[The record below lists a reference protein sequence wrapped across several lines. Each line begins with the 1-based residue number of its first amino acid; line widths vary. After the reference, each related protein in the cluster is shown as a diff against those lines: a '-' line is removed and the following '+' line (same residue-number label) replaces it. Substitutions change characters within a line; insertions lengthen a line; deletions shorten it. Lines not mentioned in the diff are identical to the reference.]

1 MRVERH
7 LCTQGFTLVEVL
19 VALAIIAFGLIAV
32 FSQFGQSATA
42 AARLREK
49 TLAHWVAMEKLTE
62 LRLSGVFP
70 GVGTSSDEIEM
81 ANTRWRY
88 EITISATEGSEL
100 RRADVN
106 VAFADDPDRPVAT
119 ATGFLAERAQAL
131 RVGGTGWPVV
141 VPGAGMP
148 GDGGQDADGG
158 ARQDGTDKQ
167 DGGASSG
174 GADNPGTG
182 DSAGGGKTQ

>member
-1 MRVERH
+1 MRVERT
-7 LCTQGFTLVEVL
+7 LCTKGFTLVEVL

-32 FSQFGQSATA
+32 FSQLGQSATA

-62 LRLSGVFP
+62 LRLSGSFP

-88 EITISATEGSEL
+88 EIRISATEGSEL
-100 RRADVN
+100 RRADVS

-119 ATGFLAERAQAL
+119 ATGFLAERAQAFAA
-131 RVGGTGWPVV
+131 GGTGWPVV
-141 VPGAGMP
+141 VPGAGLP
-148 GDGGQDADGG
+148 GDGGQDADSG
-158 ARQDGTDKQ
+158 ARP
-167 DGGASSG
+167 DGGDTADGGTSSG
-174 GADNPGTG
+174 GTDNPGTG